1 MALSRRHG
9 WYLDVKY
16 QYHSASSWVAYD
28 VPARQEMEAYLMKEF
43 DRASL
48 SIGVYG
54 YLMPELARSKTYGD
68 YAFTI
73 NDRRY
78 VTGVV
83 TFSYTFGNKRAR
95 GVAAHSNQDI
105 VNRIQ

>member
-1 MALSRRHG
+1 M
-9 WYLDVKY
+9 KY
-16 QYHSASSWVAYD
+16 QYSSASNYAAVD
-28 VPARQEMEAYLMKEF
+28 LPVVQEIEAYLMKEF

-54 YLMPELARSKTYGD
+54 TLMPELTRSKTYGD

-78 VTGVV
+78 ITGVV

-95 GVAAHSNQDI
+95 RVAAHSNQDI